1 MSAWEVFWKDEVSQ
15 FQFEGK
21 VFRSNRDV
29 FHFLARNN
37 KIYCKSYLICEHFC
51 LGIAVCEKHIGRKD
65 NSIRCEASEDGRQL
79 EMTTFGVGST
89 VVLMDCRIGQD
100 VQKAKDEKENID
112 AHASTATTMT

>member
-37 KIYCKSYLICEHFC
+37 KIYCKSYLICEHFLSRNC
-51 LGIAVCEKHIGRKD
+51 SLR
-65 NSIRCEASEDGRQL
+65 EAHWTKR
-79 EMTTFGVGST
+79 
-89 VVLMDCRIGQD
+89 
-100 VQKAKDEKENID
+100 
-112 AHASTATTMT
+112 